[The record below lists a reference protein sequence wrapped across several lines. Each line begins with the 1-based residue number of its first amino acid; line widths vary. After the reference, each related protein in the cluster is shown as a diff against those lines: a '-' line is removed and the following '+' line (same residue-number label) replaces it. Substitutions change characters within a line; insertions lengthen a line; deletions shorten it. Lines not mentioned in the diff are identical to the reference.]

1 MIQKISFNLLCLTA
15 SCLLSCFTLNAQHK
29 HELSLYGGGGLS
41 ALQYEVATGKQ
52 KGGPG
57 GNLGLGYHFF
67 FSQQWGLGTGV
78 ELACYNTRYNADNIS
93 VRYMTTDMEGNG
105 FEFRSAVNGYKE
117 KQQAM
122 LLQIP
127 LMLQF
132 QTGDEHRFYV
142 SAGGKV
148 GIPVSGKYESS
159 NTGIQNSGYYE
170 KENYEYTTQTFM
182 GFGQFTG
189 RGAEGDMSFKT
200 AFFASAELG
209 MKWRLNGNWSL
220 YTGAYLDYGLNDI
233 AKKQSR
239 PFVEYN
245 TGSPEDFTV
254 NSIVNSQY
262 QTSSFTEKIIP
273 VAAGIRL
280 RLAFGK

>member
-1 MIQKISFNLLCLTA
+1 
-15 SCLLSCFTLNAQHK
+15 
-29 HELSLYGGGGLS
+29 
-41 ALQYEVATGKQ
+41 
-52 KGGPG
+52 
-57 GNLGLGYHFF
+57 
-67 FSQQWGLGTGV
+67 
-78 ELACYNTRYNADNIS
+78 
-93 VRYMTTDMEGNG
+93 
-105 FEFRSAVNGYKE
+105 
-117 KQQAM
+117 
-122 LLQIP
+122 
-127 LMLQF
+127 MLQF